1 MNIKKNGLMAAA
13 PNMGDEPQNAEEVV
27 NCTSDEGCVGKEF
40 TYFFENEELEEE
52 VTKQDLE
59 SEQVGQMRYYPSLQ
73 DEDEETSKE
82 DSSMTLSCTV
92 ILWRSGR
99 MELST
104 QDAED
109 DKVLRKVFNRLIK
122 GRYYAYD
129 YAEKSVTF
137 EPYALPQK
145 GKEKVKAFMFGG
157 EWTKTSVNYEFRYF
171 VPRQSVLDPAEQADT
186 FLEEMESM
194 APRLPYILH
203 CLEKASTCEEF
214 FHNFLSQEEQKL
226 QMEQLR
232 SDLAQ
237 VANAKLVGGRAYGS
251 I

>member
-1 MNIKKNGLMAAA
+1 MFKIEFLNSRLYGIIKNRIMNIKKNGLMAAA

-40 TYFFENEELEEE
+40 TCFFENEELEEE

-59 SEQVGQMRYYPSLQ
+59 SEQVGQMLYYPSSQ

-171 VPRQSVLDPAEQADT
+171 VPRQRVFPQLSIPRGAE
-186 FLEEMESM
+186 
-194 APRLPYILH
+194 APDG
-203 CLEKASTCEEF
+203 AVA
-214 FHNFLSQEEQKL
+214 
-226 QMEQLR
+226 LR
-232 SDLAQ
+232 SGAGRKRK
-237 VANAKLVGGRAYGS
+237 AGGRQSLWIHLNQHRRGTTCAPPS
-251 I
+251 